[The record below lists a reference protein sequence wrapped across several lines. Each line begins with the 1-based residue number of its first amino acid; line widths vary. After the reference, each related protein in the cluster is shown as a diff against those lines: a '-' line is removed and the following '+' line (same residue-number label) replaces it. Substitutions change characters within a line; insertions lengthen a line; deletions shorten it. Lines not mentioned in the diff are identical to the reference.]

1 MKNFINFQY
10 GEQKVRTIVENGVVW
25 FFAKDVC
32 EILDISKDRDAVSR
46 LDEDERGSV
55 LLDTLGGKQNVNAV
69 NEPGLYSLILGSRKP
84 EAKAFKRWVTHEVLP
99 VIRKDGVYCTDKPG
113 MSIEYK
119 KQVIMIEALMDE
131 RKNYLEMNREII
143 KQVKLLEKR
152 VCELEDRSGMF
163 ASSYRKPTVQIG
175 STNADDCKSL
185 FVEFVFSGKCRS
197 FDAMNVFLQ
206 NLEEFLVQSGYHRE
220 RQLV

>member
-1 MKNFINFQY
+1 MKDLINFQY
-10 GEQKVRTIVENGVVW
+10 EDREVRTVTKDGIIW
-25 FFAKDVC
+25 FVAKDVC
-32 EILDISKDRDAVSR
+32 DILEIGNSRQALTR
-46 LDEDERGSV
+46 LDEDEKGV
-55 LLDTLGGKQNVNAV
+55 ILNDTPGGKQELAIV
-69 NEPGLYSLILGSRKP
+69 NEPGLYSLILSSRKP

-99 VIRKDGVYCTDKPG
+99 AIRKDGVYSTDKPG
-113 MSIEYK
+113 MLIEYK
-119 KQVIMIEALMDE
+119 KQVILIEALMDE

-197 FDAMNVFLQ
+197 FDAMNAFLQ
-206 NLEEFLVQSGYHRE
+206 NLEEFLVQNGYHRE

>member
-1 MKNFINFQY
+1 M
-10 GEQKVRTIVENGVVW
+10 RTIVDEGVIW
-25 FFAKDVC
+25 FVAKDIC
-32 EILDISKDRDAVSR
+32 EILDISKDRDAISR

-55 LLDTLGGKQNVNAV
+55 LLDTPGGKQNVNAV
-69 NEPGLYSLILGSRKP
+69 NEPGLYSLILSSRKP

-99 VIRKDGVYCTDKPG
+99 AIRKDGVYSTDKPG

-119 KQVIMIEALMDE
+119 KQVILIEALMDE

-197 FDAMNVFLQ
+197 FDAMNAFLQ
-206 NLEEFLVQSGYHRE
+206 NLEEFLVQNGYHRE